1 MPRLGKKGVNPG
13 GTLSTQEVAKVLG
26 VSHPTLLKLM
36 KAKKIPEPQVRGR
49 VRYWNSSDVRHA
61 RVVLDELSAK
71 GEIRLSRG
79 GHG

>member
-13 GTLSTQEVAKVLG
+13 GTLSTQEVARVLG

-36 KAKKIPEPQVRGR
+36 KSKKIPEPQMRGS
-49 VRYWNSSDVRHA
+49 VRYWNSSDVKHA
-61 RVVLDELSAK
+61 RVVLDELAAR

-79 GHG
+79 AH